1 MKNNN
6 RYGRLFAGL
15 KEKNAG
21 AFIPFVTLGDPDAG
35 TSLEIIRALI
45 KSGADALELGFAF
58 SDPVADGPVIQ
69 AAGCRA
75 LAAGATPGGSFEII
89 AAIRKEFPEIPIG
102 LLVYANLVI
111 SGGIGA
117 FYAKAEAAGVDS
129 VLVAD
134 APVVEAAP
142 FRGAAAAHGIDHIS
156 IVPPNAEAPALRE
169 MAAIGG
175 GYTYYLGRAGVTG
188 ADREM
193 AAPER
198 EKIKMLKDAG
208 APPIVVGFGISSPK
222 HVEAALKSG
231 ADGAISGSAVVK
243 IIENNL
249 ENRQEMLD
257 KLAEFV
263 STMKAAAKNK
273 A

>member
-1 MKNNN
+1 MKNKK
-6 RYGRLFAGL
+6 RYDRLFSEL
-15 KEKNAG
+15 KGKNEG

-35 TSLEIIRALI
+35 TSLEIIRTLI
-45 KSGADALELGFAF
+45 RSGADALELGFAF

-69 AAGCRA
+69 AAGGRA
-75 LAAGATPGGSFEII
+75 LAAGVTPGGSFEII
-89 AAIRKEFPEIPIG
+89 GAVRKEFPEIPIG

-111 SGGIGA
+111 NKGIED
-117 FYAKAEAAGVDS
+117 FYTRAEAAGVDS

-134 APVVEAAP
+134 APTVESELFRRAATA
-142 FRGAAAAHGIDHIS
+142 RGIAHIH
-156 IVPPNAEAPALRE
+156 IVPPNADAQTLRGI
-169 MAAIGG
+169 AATGG

-188 ADREM
+188 ADKEM
-193 AAPER
+193 AKPAR

-231 ADGAISGSAVVK
+231 ADGVISGSAVVK

-249 ENRQEMLD
+249 DDRKEMLD
-257 KLAEFV
+257 GLAGFV

-273 A
+273 I